1 MSADPSAAPL
11 SRNVQGVALGLVA
24 LGALALAGLF
34 WASGA
39 SGASGP
45 GAVFNSHPRLWA
57 LLLVDDFFFLSL
69 GLAGILFLALHYLS
83 SAGWWAVIRRVP
95 EAMMG
100 FVPVAG
106 LLTLP
111 LYLGRHV
118 LYPWTRPEVLRDDPV
133 VAAKSAYLNTPS
145 FFGRMLA
152 FVLLWS
158 FFAWLFRR
166 TSLAQD
172 AQTGAAGKEHRRMIR
187 LSAFFI
193 VTFAVTFSLASFDWL
208 MSLDPRWFSTIFAI
222 YTFAGL
228 LASGVAAITLAVVL
242 LRERGDLAGLV
253 KESHLHDLGKLL
265 FAFSTF
271 WAYIW
276 VSQYLLI
283 WYSNIPEE
291 VTFYVLRTRG
301 GWAPWFYLTP
311 VLTWLLPFCVLLPR
325 GAKRNPRVLKGVA
338 VLVLLGHWL
347 DLYVLAA
354 PPVLGQIASGLPEI
368 LLEALLELLITAGYA
383 SLFFLLLARAL
394 SQAPLLAR
402 HDPYLRESLHH
413 HA

>member
-1 MSADPSAAPL
+1 MRADSAVGPL
-11 SRNVQGVALGLVA
+11 SRNVHGAALALVA
-24 LGALALAGLF
+24 LGAVALAGLL
-34 WASGA
+34 WTDAG
-39 SGASGP
+39 
-45 GAVFNSHPRLWA
+45 PRLWA

-111 LYLGRHV
+111 LYFGRRA
-118 LYPWTRPEVLRDDPV
+118 LYPWTRSEVLHHEPL

-152 FVLLWS
+152 FLLLWS
-158 FFAWLFRR
+158 LFAYLFRR

-172 AQTGAAGKEHRRMIR
+172 RATGGEHRRMIR

-242 LRERGDLAGLV
+242 LRDRGDLAGLV
-253 KESHLHDLGKLL
+253 QESHLHDIGKLL

-301 GWAPWFYLTP
+301 GWAPWFFLTP
-311 VLTWLLPFCVLLPR
+311 VLTWLLPFCVLLSR
-325 GAKRNPRVLKGVA
+325 GAKRNPRVLRWVA
-338 VLVLLGHWL
+338 VTVLLGHWL
-347 DLYVLAA
+347 DLYILVA
-354 PPVLGQIASGLPEI
+354 PPILGPAGRDLSASLPEI
-368 LLEALLELLITAGYA
+368 LLEVLITLAYA
-383 SLFFLLLARAL
+383 SLFFLLFARAL
-394 SQAPLLAR
+394 RRAPLLAR
-402 HDPYLRESLHH
+402 HDPYLQESLHH